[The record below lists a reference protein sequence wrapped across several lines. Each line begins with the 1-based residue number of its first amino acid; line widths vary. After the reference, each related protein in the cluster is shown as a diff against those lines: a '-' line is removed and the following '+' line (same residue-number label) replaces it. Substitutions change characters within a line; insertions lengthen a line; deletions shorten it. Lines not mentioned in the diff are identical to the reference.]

1 MTKELIPFQVE
12 TKRVLDLLAKQI
24 YQSPLALLREN
35 TQNAYDAVL
44 IRAARDPQ
52 CVGRIDIVVAPE
64 QLHVVDNGIGMT
76 PKEVRDNYWRAGH
89 SGKNT
94 AEARAAGV
102 VGTFGIG
109 AMANFGIADELV
121 VETESATTGERCRSR
136 AVLDRLSLNEDCVE
150 LETLDSRQEPGTR
163 VTALILPEHR
173 IDVQEAT
180 RYITDFVQ
188 LLGIQVTV
196 NGAVV
201 SGGAVESLVP
211 VPPASW
217 RLDRQRCELGKR
229 LVADVTLVVSSNADL
244 WIDLRD
250 IMWSRRSINGRASL
264 RSGTAA
270 LRTFRT
276 GFGLATVGV
285 GSTYQFGGVVDARN
299 LQPTAGREALT
310 TDSMQF
316 LQSLVSEIDHF
327 ASSQLAESPE
337 CDSST
342 PFMSWIAASR
352 RYDLAGYLR
361 ATMQPGDK
369 RVALREIRE
378 LSQARPVLVY
388 SGGDQSIVR
397 QHATDDRP
405 VVVLA
410 RTNPRHS
417 CEREYLNQ
425 FCSTEAL
432 SDSPMVSG
440 IKARKDYSDAEM
452 AFVYRLESI
461 LDADYFLKADVDLG
475 KITHGLPVL
484 TEETKGRVRVTIDPD
499 GQTMALVLGVYE
511 NELSAFASMLK
522 DFARNIVFPSVAPYV
537 PSSSRQGAEAF
548 LRTIKKPRE
557 VFEYEATD
565 LGDLPQVWSDYGD
578 GRISMEQAVQRSMEA
593 VRTGVQVVD
602 SGATASI
609 QEVVP
614 DVVQNEQILRTA
626 TTAPESTSL
635 EAAPA
640 ISRTEISCKAKILT
654 IGAVDAPLHGYR
666 CFLAITEQARRE
678 RAEFFFQPHK
688 TSVVWGGQRV
698 LFVFLHHS
706 ERFGLYYD
714 LQTHGTLATEGGGGP
729 YATCSIVL
737 KDNIYVP
744 VPQPLVSRF
753 VPNAGERKRFYV
765 RHDILRVSDGD
776 EWSGPGGGRGRD

>member
-12 TKRVLDLLAKQI
+12 TRRVLDLLAKQI

-44 IRAARDPQ
+44 IRAARDPH
-52 CVGRIDIVVAPE
+52 CVGRIDIVVTPE
-64 QLHVVDNGIGMT
+64 QLQVVDNGVGMT
-76 PKEVRDNYWRAGH
+76 PAEVQDNYWRAGH

-109 AMANFGIADELV
+109 AMANFGIAGELV
-121 VETESATTGERCRSR
+121 VETESAATGQRCRSR
-136 AVLDRLSLNEDCVE
+136 AVLDKLSLNEDCVE
-150 LETLDSRQEPGTR
+150 LETLEPRQEPGTR
-163 VTALILPEHR
+163 VTALFLPKYR

-180 RYITDFVQ
+180 RYIADFVQ
-188 LLGIQVTV
+188 LLEIPVAV
-196 NGAVV
+196 NGTVV
-201 SGGAVESLVP
+201 SGRELDSLVP
-211 VPPASW
+211 TPPESW
-217 RLDRQRCELGKR
+217 RLERRRCTLGKR
-229 LVADVTLVVSSNADL
+229 LVADTIFVISSNADI
-244 WIDLRD
+244 WIDLSD
-250 IMWSRRSINGRASL
+250 IMWSDRVINGRATL

-285 GSTYQFGGVVDARN
+285 GSTYQFGGVVDTRN

-316 LQSLVSEIDHF
+316 LQSFINEIDHF
-327 ASSQLAESPE
+327 ASSQLADRPE

-342 PFMSWIAASR
+342 PFMSWLAASQ
-352 RYDLAGYLR
+352 RYHLGGRLR
-361 ATMQPGDK
+361 ATIQPGD
-369 RVALREIRE
+369 RRIALREIRS
-378 LSQARPVLVY
+378 LSESRPVLVY
-388 SGGDQSIVR
+388 SGGDQSVVK
-397 QHATDDRP
+397 QHASDDRP

-410 RTNPRHS
+410 RTNPRQS
-417 CEREYLNQ
+417 CEKEYLNQ
-425 FCSTEAL
+425 FCRTEAL
-432 SDSPMVSG
+432 SDSPMVSDV
-440 IKARKDYSDAEM
+440 KARKDYNDAEI
-452 AFVYRLESI
+452 AFVYRLELI
-461 LDADYFLKADVDLG
+461 LDADYFLKAEVDLG
-475 KITHGLPVL
+475 QITHGLPVL
-484 TEETKGRVRVTIDPD
+484 TKKSNGRVRVTIDPG
-499 GQTMALVLGVYE
+499 GQTMALVLGVYD
-511 NELSAFASMLK
+511 NEFAAFGSMLK
-522 DFARNIVFPSVAPYV
+522 DFARNVVFPSIAPYV

-557 VFEYEATD
+557 VFEYEDSD
-565 LGDLPQVWSDYGD
+565 LGDLPQVWSDYRD
-578 GRISMEQAVQRSMEA
+578 GRISMEQAVKRSMEA

-614 DVVQNEQILRTA
+614 DVVQNEEIFRTA
-626 TTAPESTSL
+626 TTTQGSPSL
-635 EAAPA
+635 EATPA
-640 ISRTEISCKAKILT
+640 ISRTEISCDAKILT
-654 IGAVDAPLHGYR
+654 IGSADAALHGYR
-666 CFLAITEQARRE
+666 CFLAITEQARKDQ
-678 RAEFFFQPHK
+678 AEFFFQPHK

-714 LQTHGTLATEGGGGP
+714 LQTEGTLATEGGGGP

-744 VPQPLVSRF
+744 IPQPLVSRF
-753 VPNAGERKRFYV
+753 VPNVGERKRFYV
-765 RHDILRVSDGD
+765 RHDILRVSGS
-776 EWSGPGGGRGRD
+776 EE